1 MIFVGVDWAEVH
13 HDVCVMDADGKVLG
27 RKRIPDSLSGVSEL
41 HVLVADHTGEDDDA
55 SHVIVGIE
63 KDRGLIVTALVA
75 AGYEVFAVNPL
86 AAARYRERH
95 HVSGAK
101 SDPGDAKV
109 LADLVR
115 TDRHNHRSVAGD
127 GSLVEAVKLLA
138 RAHQNAIWSRQRQV
152 NALRSALK
160 DYYPG
165 ALEAFGTDLA
175 SVDAVAV
182 LGIAPT
188 PALGRTLS
196 RAKLVS
202 AMKRAG
208 RKRNLDEHAEKIQ
221 AVLRKEQLS
230 QPAVLEN
237 AYGITTKVSVAV
249 IVQFNETMAELEAAL
264 SEHFEQHPDAKI
276 IHSLPGLGTVLGARV
291 LGEFGDD
298 PNRYRDA
305 KSRRNYAGTSP
316 ITKAS
321 GRSKVVLARHSRN
334 KRLAD
339 ALDQWAFCST
349 NWSPGAR
356 AYYDELRARDKH
368 HRKAIRQ
375 LANKWVGILHT
386 CLERGCLY
394 DENIAWPT
402 IKELAA

>member
-1 MIFVGVDWAEVH
+1 
-13 HDVCVMDADGKVLG
+13 
-27 RKRIPDSLSGVSEL
+27 
-41 HVLVADHTGEDDDA
+41 
-55 SHVIVGIE
+55 
-63 KDRGLIVTALVA
+63 
-75 AGYEVFAVNPL
+75 
-86 AAARYRERH
+86 
-95 HVSGAK
+95 
-101 SDPGDAKV
+101 
-109 LADLVR
+109 
-115 TDRHNHRSVAGD
+115 
-127 GSLVEAVKLLA
+127 
-138 RAHQNAIWSRQRQV
+138 
-152 NALRSALK
+152 
-160 DYYPG
+160 
-165 ALEAFGTDLA
+165 
-175 SVDAVAV
+175 
-182 LGIAPT
+182 
-188 PALGRTLS
+188 
-196 RAKLVS
+196 
-202 AMKRAG
+202 
-208 RKRNLDEHAEKIQ
+208 
-221 AVLRKEQLS
+221 
-230 QPAVLEN
+230 
-237 AYGITTKVSVAV
+237 
-249 IVQFNETMAELEAAL
+249 MAELEAAL

-298 PNRYRDA
+298 PNRYFDA